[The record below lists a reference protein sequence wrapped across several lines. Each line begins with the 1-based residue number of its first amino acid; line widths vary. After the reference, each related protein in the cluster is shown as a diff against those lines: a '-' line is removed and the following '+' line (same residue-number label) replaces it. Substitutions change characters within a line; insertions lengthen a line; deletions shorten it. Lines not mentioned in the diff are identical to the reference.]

1 MTGREPVSSQ
11 DLMRYLDGEL
21 PPGEQRRVEATL
33 EASPELREQL
43 QAFRSLRA
51 GFHDLTFPE
60 REERSVWD
68 RVAVRILRSRA
79 RWFAGVGVAVWLL
92 YAAVVVSQGSV
103 DAWTRVTV
111 AGIAIGVLILFALVI
126 RDRYQSWADHR

>member
-1 MTGREPVSSQ
+1 MTGRESVSTQ

-21 PPGEQRRVEATL
+21 PPGERRHVETAL
-33 EASPELREQL
+33 DASPELREQL

-60 REERSVWD
+60 REDRSVWD

-79 RWFAGVGVAVWLL
+79 RWFVGIGVAAWLL
-92 YAAVVVSQGSV
+92 YASVVVTQGSV

-126 RDRYQSWADHR
+126 RDRYRSWADRR

>member
-1 MTGREPVSSQ
+1 MTAREPVSTQ

-21 PPGEQRRVEATL
+21 PPDDQRRVEAAL
-33 EASPELREQL
+33 DASSELREQL
-43 QAFRSLRA
+43 HTFRSLRA
-51 GFHDLTFPE
+51 GFHDLTFPA

-68 RVAVRILRSRA
+68 KVAVRILRSRA
-79 RWFAGVGVAVWLL
+79 RWFVGVGVAMWLL
-92 YAAVVVSQGSV
+92 YAAVVVRQGAV

-111 AGIAIGVLILFALVI
+111 AGLAIGVLILFALVI

>member
-1 MTGREPVSSQ
+1 MTAREPVSTQ

-21 PPGEQRRVEATL
+21 PPDDQRRVEAAL
-33 EASPELREQL
+33 DASSELREQL
-43 QAFRSLRA
+43 HTFRSLRA
-51 GFHDLTFPE
+51 GFHDLTFPA

-68 RVAVRILRSRA
+68 KVAVRILRSRA
-79 RWFAGVGVAVWLL
+79 RWFVGVGVAIWLL
-92 YAAVVVSQGSV
+92 YATVVVRQGAV

-111 AGIAIGVLILFALVI
+111 AGLAIGVLILFALVI

>member
-1 MTGREPVSSQ
+1 MTGREPVSSP

-21 PPGEQRRVEATL
+21 PPGERRRVEAAL
-33 EASPELREQL
+33 DASPELREQL

-79 RWFAGVGVAVWLL
+79 RWFVGVGVAIWLL
-92 YAAVVVSQGSV
+92 YAAAVVSQGSV

-111 AGIAIGVLILFALVI
+111 SGIAIGVLILFALVI

>member
-1 MTGREPVSSQ
+1 MTSGDAVSTQ

-21 PPGEQRRVEATL
+21 PPHEQRRVEATL
-33 EASPELREQL
+33 ERSPELREQL
-43 QAFRSLRA
+43 EAFRSLRA
-51 GFHDLTFPE
+51 GFHELTFPE

-79 RWFAGVGVAVWLL
+79 RWFIGVGVAAWLS
-92 YAAVVVSQGSV
+92 YAAVVLVQGGV

-111 AGIAIGVLILFALVI
+111 AGVAIGVLVLFALVI
-126 RDRYQSWADHR
+126 RDRYRSWADHR

>member
-1 MTGREPVSSQ
+1 MTGREPVSTQ

-21 PPGEQRRVEATL
+21 PPDEQRRVEAAL
-33 EASPELREQL
+33 DASSELRAQF
-43 QAFRSLRA
+43 QTFRSLRA
-51 GFHDLTFPE
+51 GFHDLTFPA

-68 RVAVRILRSRA
+68 KVAVRILRSRA
-79 RWFAGVGVAVWLL
+79 RWFVGVGVAIWLL
-92 YAAVVVSQGSV
+92 YAAVVVRQGAV

>member
-1 MTGREPVSSQ
+1 MTGREPVSTQ

-21 PPGEQRRVEATL
+21 PPDAQRRVEAAL
-33 EASPELREQL
+33 DASAELREQL
-43 QAFRSLRA
+43 RTFRSLRA

-60 REERSVWD
+60 REDRSVWD
-68 RVAVRILRSRA
+68 RVAARILRSRA
-79 RWFAGVGVAVWLL
+79 RWFVGVGTIVWLI
-92 YAAVVVSQGSV
+92 YSSVVVGQGAV

-126 RDRYQSWADHR
+126 RDRYRSWTDVR

>member
-1 MTGREPVSSQ
+1 MTAHPSVSTQ

-21 PPGEQRRVEATL
+21 PPAEHRRVEAAL
-33 EASPELREQL
+33 EDSPELRAQL
-43 QAFRSLRA
+43 DAFRSLRA

-68 RVAVRILRSRA
+68 RVAARILRSRA
-79 RWFAGVGVAVWLL
+79 RWFLVSGVVAWLA
-92 YAAVVVSQGSV
+92 YAAWVLVEAPV

-111 AGIAIGVLILFALVI
+111 AGVAIGVLVLFALVI
-126 RDRYQSWADHR
+126 RDRYRSWADRG

>member
-1 MTGREPVSSQ
+1 MTAREPVSTQ

-21 PPGEQRRVEATL
+21 PPDDQRRVEAAL
-33 EASPELREQL
+33 DASSELREQL
-43 QAFRSLRA
+43 HTFRSLRA
-51 GFHDLTFPE
+51 GFHDLTFPA

-68 RVAVRILRSRA
+68 KVAVRILRSRA
-79 RWFAGVGVAVWLL
+79 RWFVGVGVAIWLL
-92 YAAVVVSQGSV
+92 YAAVVVRQGAV

-111 AGIAIGVLILFALVI
+111 AGLAIGVLILFALVI